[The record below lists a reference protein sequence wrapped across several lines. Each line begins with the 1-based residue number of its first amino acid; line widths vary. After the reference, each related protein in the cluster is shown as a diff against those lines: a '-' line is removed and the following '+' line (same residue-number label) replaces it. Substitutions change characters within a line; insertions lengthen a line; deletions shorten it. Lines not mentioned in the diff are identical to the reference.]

1 MALDV
6 CYTLNQFC
14 APLAETYGD
23 FKAMAATFLPN
34 IIDTK
39 VFSPAPP
46 CPRPTGT
53 SRPWP
58 PPSCPTSSTLRYWTL
73 ATSVLWIYGDFKAMA
88 TTFLPNIIDTKVF
101 NSGYQ
106 CCGSTGTSRPWPPP
120 SSPKSSTLRYVAGV
134 ADPGSGALLTPG
146 SGIRN
151 G

>member
-14 APLAETYGD
+14 APLPETYGD

-39 VFSPAPP
+39 VGIKLWLPA
-46 CPRPTGT
+46 
-53 SRPWP
+53 
-58 PPSCPTSSTLRYWTL
+58 LWT
-73 ATSVLWIYGDFKAMA
+73 FKAMA
-88 TTFLPNIIDTKVF
+88 ATFLPNIIDTKVL

-120 SSPKSSTLRYVAGV
+120 SSPTLSTLRY
-134 ADPGSGALLTPG
+134 
-146 SGIRN
+146 
-151 G
+151 